1 MDLRAEYDVWHQRVF
16 DSDPE
21 HEDASTPWYQLV
33 RERLGDVAGLSVLE
47 VACGRGGFVC
57 DLHRRGA
64 RVTGCDFSSAWR
76 CTLARRD
83 CGGRLWRRACRASCR
98 VMPKDCRSRDASFD
112 MRDFL

>member
-1 MDLRAEYDVWHQRVF
+1 MDLRGEYDVWHQRVF

-57 DLHRRGA
+57 DLRRRGA
-64 RVTGCDFSSAWR
+64 RVTGCDFSSAA
-76 CTLARRD
+76 L
-83 CGGRLWRRACRASCR
+83 
-98 VMPKDCRSRDASFD
+98 
-112 MRDFL
+112 